1 MTALFNFFYE
11 KYSFNVLFVLNL
23 SHFKKKSIM
32 KENENNNSE
41 KKVWISPD
49 FNVQAVENTEGGP
62 IAASTENPWYH
73 S

>member
-1 MTALFNFFYE
+1 
-11 KYSFNVLFVLNL
+11 
-23 SHFKKKSIM
+23 M

-62 IAASTENPWYH
+62 YLGGMSENFWYH

>member
-1 MTALFNFFYE
+1 
-11 KYSFNVLFVLNL
+11 
-23 SHFKKKSIM
+23 M

-49 FNVQAVENTEGGP
+49 FNVQTIENTEGGP
-62 IAASTENPWYH
+62 YGAMPENGWYH

>member
-1 MTALFNFFYE
+1 
-11 KYSFNVLFVLNL
+11 
-23 SHFKKKSIM
+23 M

-49 FNVQAVENTEGGP
+49 FNVQAVENTESGYAGFGD
-62 IAASTENPWYH
+62 EDGWYH